1 MAATERDLAGD
12 ATLRCAK
19 CEEIIG
25 VYEPLVHVFGGIAHR
40 TSRAAEPEI
49 VHARP
54 VYHAACWDLDGTPS
68 GAVS

>member
-1 MAATERDLAGD
+1 MGARERELARE
-12 ATLRCAK
+12 AKLRCAK

-25 VYEPLVHVFGGIAHR
+25 VYEPLVHVVGGVALR

-54 VYHAACWDLDGTPS
+54 VYHATCWDPGGAPS
-68 GAVS
+68 GAAG